1 MRLGSRNS
9 CQGDRRNRQMFL
21 KRPGV
26 ESVFSEEAASCE
38 RLRNFAMSLRWW
50 QNSKRWET
58 IQRSSK
64 RSSAALLKKES
75 ASVHCHPTARAPM
88 KGPPHPEAAPI
99 R

>member
-9 CQGDRRNRQMFL
+9 WQGDRRNRQMFL

-26 ESVFSEEAASCE
+26 EPVFSEKAASCE

-58 IQRSSK
+58 IQRNST
-64 RSSAALLKKES
+64 RSSAVLLKKR
-75 ASVHCHPTARAPM
+75 ARAKERMTP
-88 KGPPHPEAAPI
+88 APLLCLL
-99 R
+99 